1 MEFSGQYLT
10 YEEYMALGGTLDLM
24 PFNLLEFE
32 TRRKIDL
39 MTFNRLCEIESNDI
53 PQEVKMCMFDIMD
66 KVLKYYDNEIDRGK
80 SSESVGSYSVSY
92 NNDIKEIIKGKN
104 AELSDVIITYL
115 NGVILNGE
123 HILYCGV
130 D

>member
-39 MTFNRLCEIESNDI
+39 MTFNRLREIESDNI
-53 PQEVKMCMFDIMD
+53 PQEIKMCMFDIMD
-66 KVLKYYDNEIDRGK
+66 KVLKYYDNGIDRGK

-115 NGVILNGE
+115 NGVILDGE